1 MKKKA
6 KTIWETDNY
15 NDIEPHY
22 LNRKIKSSHTKTLV
36 EQIRYRDLGSSV
48 PIILNE
54 NNMIIDGHHRFKAR
68 EQLGL
73 NIFYVNHHGLVEEDI
88 IMLNVNRSEWT
99 TLEAGDCI
107 RVLSRSGDYYIKQNG
122 DKYHWTKAGKYRV
135 KDITI
140 DSSGNNT
147 GIAVYGLTNRNS
159 GYHWLYMG
167 PEKQSEESPRQFN
180 SPHKVVRIKA
190 PRK

>member
-1 MKKKA
+1 MGTRGKKECSSCGESNGARAYTCKKCGHPFKMKNGA
-6 KTIWETDNY
+6 
-15 NDIEPHY
+15 
-22 LNRKIKSSHTKTLV
+22 
-36 EQIRYRDLGSSV
+36 IRYSKK
-48 PIILNE
+48 PI
-54 NNMIIDGHHRFKAR
+54 
-68 EQLGL
+68 
-73 NIFYVNHHGLVEEDI
+73 ED
-88 IMLNVNRSEWT
+88 WT
-99 TLEAGDCI
+99 TLETGDCI

-167 PEKQSEESPRQFN
+167 PEKQSEESPKQFN
-180 SPHKVVRIKA
+180 APHKVVRIKD